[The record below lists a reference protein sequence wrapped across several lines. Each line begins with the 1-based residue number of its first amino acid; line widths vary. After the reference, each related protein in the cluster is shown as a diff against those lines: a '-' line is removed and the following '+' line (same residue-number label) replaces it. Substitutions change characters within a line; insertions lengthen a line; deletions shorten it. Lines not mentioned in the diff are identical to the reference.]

1 MATKIRGAQIK
12 DALAGAG
19 LIMTD
24 GVMAVGSGTG
34 IRVYDDYIETLPS
47 EIDHDL
53 LLNYVADEHIAH
65 SSVSISTGGILT
77 GGGTIAQS
85 RTISLSSSDVDHDQ
99 TTNFVAA
106 EHIRWDLTGAED
118 IHPDRIV
125 ASGIDHGGLASLA
138 DDDHT
143 QYSLVD
149 GARSFTSTV
158 GGITP
163 TDDAHLATKWYVDN
177 GIATATGTLISDH
190 GELIGLDDNDHTQ
203 YAMGVAGAP
212 LSYAS
217 QTVTFNYDSID
228 LGVSGT
234 DLYVKDSG
242 IDHDQTT
249 NYVAD
254 EHIAHS
260 SVSIT
265 GGGILS
271 GGGDITSSR
280 SISLS
285 HSGVDHDQTTNFV
298 AAEHIRWDLTGA
310 EDIHP
315 DRITSSGV
323 TQYVNDL
330 DHGSLSGLS
339 DDDHTMYS
347 RADGTRPFT
356 STVGGITPVATSDL
370 TTKGYVDGL
379 IQGLDWQDSVLDRDL
394 TAPPASGTNV
404 GDRYIV
410 GTSAS
415 GIWAGHDNEIAEWS
429 GVSWD
434 FVTTSGN
441 EGTATWVEDEDRLLV
456 WNGTSWATFGSN
468 IEHNNLIGIQ
478 GGSSNEYY
486 HLSATDYDALVTYR
500 RETIE
505 DYVGAMVSGTGSSQT
520 NITVSYD
527 DSGSAAGF
535 LDFSVNTATD
545 SVLGV
550 ASFSASDF
558 DVTSGAVSLED
569 TVLKAINTE
578 SGALTISNHTVTISG
593 GEGIDVT
600 HTGTTISVAGEDASD
615 TNKGVASFN
624 SDDFTVTAGSV
635 VIATGGV
642 DNVQLANS
650 SLTVTAGTGM
660 IGGGSVSLG
669 GSTTLN
675 VGAGDGID
683 VSASGVAVDYKV
695 NDGLTIDATELTIAY
710 DDSTI
715 GIISNSLA
723 VKDAGITEAKLDI
736 ANSPSDGYYLKYTTA
751 SGMQWTNITDD
762 TEAVLESDIKF
773 EDESSNCDGA
783 TTEFTLGFTPIANSV
798 QVFLNGL
805 LQQEGSGNDYE
816 LSGTTVTFS
825 MAPETSDL
833 LLIYYIANN

>member
-1 MATKIRGAQIK
+1 MATKIRGAQIR
-12 DALAGAG
+12 DAFAGDG
-19 LIMTD
+19 LVMSG

-34 IRVYDDYIETLPS
+34 IRVYADYIEADPS
-47 EIDHDL
+47 GIDHDA
-53 LLNYVADEHIAH
+53 LLNYVVNEHIDH
-65 SSVSISTGGILT
+65 STVSISSGGILS
-77 GGGTIAQS
+77 GGGDITQS
-85 RTISLSSSDVDHDQ
+85 RTISLAHSDVDHDQ
-99 TTNFVAA
+99 TTNFVTE

-125 ASGIDHGGLASLA
+125 ASGIDHGSLSGLG

-143 QYSLVD
+143 IYSMVD
-149 GARSFTSTV
+149 GTRPFTSTV
-158 GGITP
+158 GGVTP
-163 TDDAHLATKWYVDN
+163 TLDAHLTTKLYVDDA
-177 GIATATGTLISDH
+177 IATATGTLVSDH
-190 GELIGLDDNDHTQ
+190 GALTGLEDNDHTQ
-203 YAMGVAGAP
+203 YATGVAGNP
-212 LSYAS
+212 LTYSS
-217 QTVTFNYDSID
+217 QTITFNYDSND

-242 IDHDQTT
+242 IDHDQIT
-249 NYVAD
+249 NYVVN
-254 EHIAHS
+254 EHIDHS
-260 SVSIT
+260 GVSVT

-271 GGGDITSSR
+271 GGGAITSSQT
-280 SISLS
+280 ITLA
-285 HSGVDHDQTTNFV
+285 HSDVDHDQTTNFV
-298 AAEHIRWDLTGA
+298 TEEHIRWDLTGA

-347 RADGTRPFT
+347 RTDGTRPFT
-356 STVGGITPVATSDL
+356 STVGGITPVSTSDL

-379 IQGLDWQDSVLDRDL
+379 IQGLDWQDSILDRDL
-394 TAPPASGTNV
+394 TGPPDSPSE

-410 GTSAS
+410 GTSSS
-415 GIWAGHDNEIAEWS
+415 GTWTDHDDEIAEWNGS
-429 GVSWD
+429 SWD
-434 FVTTSGN
+434 FTTVSGN

-456 WNGTSWATFGSN
+456 WNGSSWVTFGSN

-478 GGSSNEYY
+478 GGTSGEYY
-486 HLSATDYDALVTYR
+486 HLSASDYSALVTYR

-505 DYVGAMVSGTGSSQT
+505 DYVGTMVSGAGSTQT

-535 LDFSVNTATD
+535 LDFAVATATD

-550 ASFSASDF
+550 ASFSAADF

-578 SGALTISNHTVTISG
+578 SGALTIADHTVTISG

-600 HTGTTISVAGEDASD
+600 HAGTIISVAGEDASD
-615 TNKGVASFN
+615 TNKGIASFN
-624 SDDFTVTAGSV
+624 SDDFTVTTGNV

-642 DNVQLANS
+642 DNDQLANS

-695 NDGLTIDATELTIAY
+695 NDGLTIDATELTINY

-715 GIISNSLA
+715 GIISNELA
-723 VKDAGITEAKLDI
+723 VKDEGIAEGKLDI
-736 ANSPSDGYYLKYTTA
+736 ANGPIDGYYLKYTTV
-751 SGMQWTNITDD
+751 SGMQWTDIGDD
-762 TEAVLESDIKF
+762 TEAVLEADIKF
-773 EDESSNCDGA
+773 EDESSNCNGVTVA
-783 TTEFTLGFTPIANSV
+783 FTLDSTPVTNSV

-805 LQQEGSGNDYE
+805 LQQEGPGNDYE
-816 LSGTTVTFS
+816 LSGTTVTFGT
-825 MAPETSDL
+825 APETNDL
-833 LLIYYIANN
+833 LLIYYVANN